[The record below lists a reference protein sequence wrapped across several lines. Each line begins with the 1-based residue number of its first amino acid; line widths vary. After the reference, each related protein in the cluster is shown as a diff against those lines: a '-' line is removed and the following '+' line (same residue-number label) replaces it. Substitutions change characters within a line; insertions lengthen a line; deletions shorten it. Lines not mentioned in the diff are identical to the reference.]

1 MKKKVLAIALAAC
14 MVAGL
19 IPTAMINASASEKQ
33 ETTSEL
39 DVQTE
44 PEMVPIKVIFREG
57 TDKVGETR
65 TIVSEDV
72 KTIPATDLKAPE
84 GYKIVSVGKI
94 NSRGILFVKVEK
106 IEVEE
111 KEPEMVPVNVIYT
124 EKGEKISESRTVVWD
139 NVTTIPATSLE
150 APEGYKIVSVGNIDW
165 ESTTLDVEVE
175 KIVSEELPTEKG
187 FRIYYVTES
196 GREISHHTVKAQI
209 TRVGELEVVTVEA
222 DQLRV
227 PEGYEL
233 VETPDLTFTNGE
245 KETKLVVKAIIPLTP
260 LEPSTPVEP
269 EDKPVDPEVKPVDP
283 EVKPGKT
290 DKADDKKPAEENKKE
305 SKTPKTGDESHVGVW
320 FSVVALSGAAVVVFA
335 RRRKNS

>member
-1 MKKKVLAIALAAC
+1 M
-14 MVAGL
+14 
-19 IPTAMINASASEKQ
+19 
-33 ETTSEL
+33 
-39 DVQTE
+39 
-44 PEMVPIKVIFREG
+44 
-57 TDKVGETR
+57 
-65 TIVSEDV
+65 
-72 KTIPATDLKAPE
+72 
-84 GYKIVSVGKI
+84 
-94 NSRGILFVKVEK
+94 
-106 IEVEE
+106 
-111 KEPEMVPVNVIYT
+111 
-124 EKGEKISESRTVVWD
+124 
-139 NVTTIPATSLE
+139 
-150 APEGYKIVSVGNIDW
+150 
-165 ESTTLDVEVE
+165 
-175 KIVSEELPTEKG
+175 
-187 FRIYYVTES
+187 
-196 GREISHHTVKAQI
+196 
-209 TRVGELEVVTVEA
+209 VTVEA

-283 EVKPGKT
+283 EVKPVDPEVKPGKT